1 MVNLQAMREGS
12 IPLKPEYVAYNDAA
26 KSILDVIYNQLPCTP
41 KSITS
46 GKRRKAYSLSQL
58 LGRI

>member
-26 KSILDVIYNQLPCTP
+26 QNLITLKQAKRTLQEDRLLRILFRTY
-41 KSITS
+41 
-46 GKRRKAYSLSQL
+46 L
-58 LGRI
+58 LWDS